1 MVTHRQI
8 LLPLHMPNHCGLVY
22 FDLLIQHYTLMMMVP
37 FSLLSTFKQLLDLLI
52 EMFPANV
59 TLQTKVWEI
68 VSCFQRFG
76 MPVQVSVDSRKIG
89 MGTGG
94 VGVIMAAGD
103 LIVNGPSS
111 IRTSSGNTVR
121 WMYTEEI

>member
-1 MVTHRQI
+1 
-8 LLPLHMPNHCGLVY
+8 
-22 FDLLIQHYTLMMMVP
+22 
-37 FSLLSTFKQLLDLLI
+37 
-52 EMFPANV
+52 MFPANV
-59 TLQTKVWEI
+59 TLETKVWEI

-76 MPVQVSVDSRKIG
+76 MPVQVSVDSRIIG
-89 MGTGG
+89 MGTCG
-94 VGVIMAAGD
+94 VGVIMAARD